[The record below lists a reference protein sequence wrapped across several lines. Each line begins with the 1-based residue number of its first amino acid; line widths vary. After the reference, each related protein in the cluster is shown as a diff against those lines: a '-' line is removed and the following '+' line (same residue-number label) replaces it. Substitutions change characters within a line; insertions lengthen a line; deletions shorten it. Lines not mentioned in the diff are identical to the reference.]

1 MPISN
6 YIQKFTKNL
15 KSDGKSSSTIIAYKK
30 DIEQFVEF
38 IQNKN
43 IEEISQKDIEK
54 FVKYQIKEKGIGMK
68 TASRKINSI
77 GNFFR
82 FALHKKIVKKNPAV
96 GIKHPESS
104 EERLPHCLSQIEY
117 KAIRD
122 TASTNFRLF
131 ALIEILL
138 QTGTK
143 IGEISRLKLNDVTV
157 MPEGSRFLI
166 TAYQSNPARM
176 IDLNSKADKVLR
188 KYMEIRKARPND
200 KGYLFNTRTGKNMI
214 IRNIRTA
221 VNRIFKQAGVKDA
234 RVNDIRNTFICHQI
248 ENGVSLKTIAK
259 YVGHKRT
266 LSTEKYLEVTERKT
280 PGTGTE
286 LFEL

>member
-1 MPISN
+1 MPISD

-38 IQNKN
+38 IQDKN
-43 IEEISQKDIEK
+43 IEEVTQKDVEK
-54 FVKYQIKEKGIGMK
+54 FVKYQIKEKGVGTK

-82 FALHKKIVKKNPAV
+82 FALDKKIVKKNPTI
-96 GIKHPESS
+96 GIKHPES
-104 EERLPHCLSQIEY
+104 EERLPRCLSQLEY

-122 TASTNFRLF
+122 TASSNLRLF

-138 QTGTK
+138 QTGAK
-143 IGEISRLKLNDVTV
+143 IGEISRLKLNDVTI

-234 RVNDIRNTFICHQI
+234 RVNDLRNTFICHQI
-248 ENGVSLKTIAK
+248 ENGVNLKTIAK